1 MILDTLGHYFIFM
14 NKLINDS
21 GPFGSLFY
29 FYEQV
34 HKNKIEYYIIIIM
47 NSNNM
52 NLLSCSFCEKEFHN
66 RKKTLY
72 DRHIILCEVVHN
84 SNKNKE
90 DEDEEI
96 VPSNKQMYKI
106 IKELSIQNNKLK
118 EKINELEKIIQRGGM
133 MKKVDI
139 LEKLNSN
146 PVKPDC
152 LFKEW
157 IKNIVIEEE
166 DIDNLI
172 TENIANVIN
181 TILSRNIDVDE
192 YSPIISSDIKKTN
205 IYIFTITEDEIKWI
219 KMENDDFLL
228 LIKTLYKYLL
238 TAYQTQWKEKNQH
251 IHHYDEIN
259 VKLLH
264 KITNLKTDNFA
275 DTTNRKIW
283 NSLYLL
289 VSKII

>member
-1 MILDTLGHYFIFM
+1 MSLKSM
-14 NKLINDS
+14 N
-21 GPFGSLFY
+21 
-29 FYEQV
+29 Q
-34 HKNKIEYYIIIIM
+34 
-47 NSNNM
+47 
-52 NLLSCSFCEKEFHN
+52 LSCSFCEKEFHC

-90 DEDEEI
+90 EDEEETI
-96 VPSNKQMYKI
+96 PTNKQMYKI

-118 EKINELEKIIQRGGM
+118 EKVNELEKIVQRGGM

-146 PVKPDC
+146 PVKPEYS
-152 LFKEW
+152 FKDW
-157 IKNIVIEEE
+157 VKNIVIEEE
-166 DIDNLI
+166 DIDKLI
-172 TENIANVIN
+172 TDNIVNVIN
-181 TILSRNIDVDE
+181 TILSRNIDDD
-192 YSPIISSDIKKTN
+192 SPIISSDIKKTN
-205 IYIFTITEDEIKWI
+205 IYIFTNTDEIKWM

-238 TAYQTQWKEKNQH
+238 TSYQTEWKEHNQH
-251 IHHYDEIN
+251 IHHYEEIN
-259 VKLLH
+259 IKLLY

-275 DTTNRKIW
+275 DPTNRKIW

-289 VSKII
+289 VSKVI

>member
-1 MILDTLGHYFIFM
+1 MISI
-14 NKLINDS
+14 
-21 GPFGSLFY
+21 
-29 FYEQV
+29 
-34 HKNKIEYYIIIIM
+34 
-47 NSNNM
+47 NM
-52 NLLSCSFCEKEFHN
+52 NQLICSFCEKEFHS

-84 SNKNKE
+84 SNNNKE
-90 DEDEEI
+90 EEDEET

-118 EKINELEKIIQRGGM
+118 EKVNELEKIVQRGGI

-146 PVKPDC
+146 QIKPVC
-152 LFKEW
+152 LFKDW
-157 IKNIVIEEE
+157 VKNIVIEEE
-166 DIDNLI
+166 DIDKLI
-172 TENIANVIN
+172 TENITNVIN
-181 TILSRNIDVDE
+181 TILSRNIDED
-192 YSPIISSDIKKTN
+192 SPIVSSDLKKTN
-205 IYIFTITEDEIKWI
+205 IYIFTNMDEIKWI

-228 LIKTLYKYLL
+228 LIKTVYKYFL
-238 TAYQTQWKEKNQH
+238 TAYQTLWKEKNQH

-259 VKLLH
+259 IKLLH

-289 VSKII
+289 VSKVI

>member
-1 MILDTLGHYFIFM
+1 
-14 NKLINDS
+14 
-21 GPFGSLFY
+21 
-29 FYEQV
+29 
-34 HKNKIEYYIIIIM
+34 M
-47 NSNNM
+47 NSINM
-52 NLLSCSFCEKEFHN
+52 NLLSCSFCEKEFNN

-118 EKINELEKIIQRGGM
+118 EKVNEMEKIIQRGGM
-133 MKKVDI
+133 IKKVDI
-139 LEKLNSN
+139 LEKLNLNS
-146 PVKPDC
+146 VKPDC
-152 LFKEW
+152 LFKDW
-157 IKNIVIEEE
+157 VKNIVIEEE
-166 DIDNLI
+166 DIDKLI
-172 TENIANVIN
+172 SEPISNVIN
-181 TILSRNIDVDE
+181 AILSRNVDE
-192 YSPIISSDIKKTN
+192 DSPIISSDIKKNN
-205 IYIFTITEDEIKWI
+205 IYIFTNSEPTEEPKWI

-228 LIKTLYKYLL
+228 LIKTFYKYLL
-238 TAYQTQWKEKNQH
+238 TSYQTQWKENNQH

-259 VKLLH
+259 IKLLH

-275 DTTNRKIW
+275 DTINRKIW

-289 VSKII
+289 VSKVI

>member
-1 MILDTLGHYFIFM
+1 MSLNMM
-14 NKLINDS
+14 NQI
-21 GPFGSLFY
+21 
-29 FYEQV
+29 
-34 HKNKIEYYIIIIM
+34 
-47 NSNNM
+47 
-52 NLLSCSFCEKEFHN
+52 SCSFCEKDFHI

-90 DEDEEI
+90 EEDEEI

-118 EKINELEKIIQRGGM
+118 EKVNELEKIVQRGGI

-146 PVKPDC
+146 TVKPEN
-152 LFKEW
+152 LFKDW
-157 IKNIVIEEE
+157 VKNIVIEEE
-166 DIDNLI
+166 DIDKLI

-181 TILSRNIDVDE
+181 TILSRNIDED
-192 YSPIISSDIKKTN
+192 SPVISSDIKKNN
-205 IYIFTITEDEIKWI
+205 IYIFTNTDEIKWI
-219 KMENDDFLL
+219 KMENDDFLI

-238 TAYQTQWKEKNQH
+238 TSYQTEWKEHNQH

-259 VKLLH
+259 IKLLN

-289 VSKII
+289 VSKVI

>member
-1 MILDTLGHYFIFM
+1 M
-14 NKLINDS
+14 N
-21 GPFGSLFY
+21 
-29 FYEQV
+29 
-34 HKNKIEYYIIIIM
+34 
-47 NSNNM
+47 
-52 NLLSCSFCEKEFHN
+52 
-66 RKKTLY
+66 
-72 DRHIILCEVVHN
+72 
-84 SNKNKE
+84 
-90 DEDEEI
+90 
-96 VPSNKQMYKI
+96 
-106 IKELSIQNNKLK
+106 
-118 EKINELEKIIQRGGM
+118 
-133 MKKVDI
+133 KVDI

-146 PVKPDC
+146 PVKPEC
-152 LFKEW
+152 LFKDW
-157 IKNIVIEEE
+157 VKNIVIEEE

-181 TILSRNIDVDE
+181 TILSRNIDED
-192 YSPIISSDIKKTN
+192 SPIISSDIKKTN
-205 IYIFTITEDEIKWI
+205 IYIFTITDDEIKWM

-238 TAYQTQWKEKNQH
+238 TAYQTQWKEKNLH

>member
-1 MILDTLGHYFIFM
+1 M
-14 NKLINDS
+14 
-21 GPFGSLFY
+21 
-29 FYEQV
+29 
-34 HKNKIEYYIIIIM
+34 
-47 NSNNM
+47 
-52 NLLSCSFCEKEFHN
+52 LSCSFCEKEFN
-66 RKKTLY
+66 SRKKTLY

-118 EKINELEKIIQRGGM
+118 EKVNEMEKIIQRGGM

-139 LEKLNSN
+139 LEKLNLNS
-146 PVKPDC
+146 VKPDY
-152 LFKEW
+152 LFKDW
-157 IKNIVIEEE
+157 VKNIIIEEE

-181 TILSRNIDVDE
+181 TILSRNIDE
-192 YSPIISSDIKKTN
+192 NSPVISSDIKKNN
-205 IYIFTITEDEIKWI
+205 IYIFTNTDEIKWI

-238 TAYQTQWKEKNQH
+238 TSFQTQWKEHNQH
-251 IHHYDEIN
+251 IHHYDDIHI
-259 VKLLH
+259 KLLN

-275 DTTNRKIW
+275 DSTNRKIW

-289 VSKII
+289 VSKVI